1 MFRKFTLSFASL
13 LLIPVLLLAQDGKI
27 RGNVTDKESG
37 EPLIGANIVIEGTN
51 LGASSDINGEY
62 VILSVPPGAYTIKVT
77 YVGYSAFTISNV
89 RVSANMTTSQNCALS
104 STAVQAQA
112 VVIVA
117 ERPLIQRNTTNT
129 VRMTTQENIQNLP
142 VRGVQNLMALE
153 AGVVQ
158 QGGVL
163 YVRGGRAG
171 EIAYYVDGANV
182 TNPNFSSEQV
192 SVVQEAIEE
201 VQLQSGGYTAEFGGG
216 NSAVVRTT
224 TRTGGTSLKLTADY
238 LTDDFAKPGEQFLGT
253 SAWGYRRGV
262 LTLSGPLTDGIRFFL
277 VGNHNFNR
285 NRQYMYLEPFLFEG
299 LTDDGVT
306 GRPVGTLLPNNG
318 TFELKRNYMYNNW
331 DQSNQGQGNVVF
343 DFNQLANVPMKL
355 RFVGSYSQATS
366 INGTSWPGTGRSGS
380 GYFRNPSQFTLNQT
394 DAYFGNVRLTHVL
407 SPTTFYEL
415 GVSMNYRFAKT
426 YDPTFKDDW
435 MKYTDSVANFG
446 AGFVDTSDHSTGWT
460 RYRGPQNYST
470 IFGFQFSH
478 PNAPNGGYSKDKQNS
493 LGATID
499 FTSQVNNRWELKA
512 GGAIEQWTIRRWA
525 IGNISNYMLFRDLNR
540 DGTFEADDVV
550 LAADVLKGVA
560 LDRAR
565 RARYSVAGG
574 ITMQGYDVDGNETD
588 GYTLSDGSIQVDKPY
603 KPTTASAYVQNKFEY
618 NDLIINFGARYEYWD
633 MQFKSVEP
641 TINPA
646 TNELD
651 YTEVSGVDQNL
662 NIIKEDFIKR
672 TDPISLVLPRVSFS
686 FPVSEKTVFYS
697 QYGKYAQMPSL
708 GQFYLTDIGFSNGL
722 NPVTRNPYA
731 NGMPMFVRPE
741 RTTLFEVG
749 LRQFLTDNFAFTF
762 TGFYKDQTDQMQ
774 VRRTYNS
781 LGNAIFLSY
790 LNSDFATIKG
800 VELTLELR
808 RTQRISAK
816 VNYTLSDARGTGSS
830 PGSGSVATTDELK
843 ARFPSIIGLMPFNQ
857 THRGSLQ
864 LDYRFAKGDGGPIL
878 EGMGLNLL
886 ATFNSGHPYTK
897 VREDFLGQWNVWN
910 VGVYG
915 LADRRFSHPEEPINT
930 STTPWVFNLDLAWN
944 KVFYIGDVNF
954 ELYVNV
960 LNVFNTKNVY
970 DVYKTTGSAT
980 DDGWFKDPRSVQFRQ
995 NLPGYEQMYKAL
1007 NLDNRAELIG
1017 RYADT
1022 YGSPRVIR
1030 VGMKLEL

>member
-1 MFRKFTLSFASL
+1 
-13 LLIPVLLLAQDGKI
+13 
-27 RGNVTDKESG
+27 
-37 EPLIGANIVIEGTN
+37 
-51 LGASSDINGEY
+51 
-62 VILSVPPGAYTIKVT
+62 
-77 YVGYSAFTISNV
+77 
-89 RVSANMTTSQNCALS
+89 
-104 STAVQAQA
+104 
-112 VVIVA
+112 VA

-158 QGGVL
+158 QGGTL
-163 YVRGGRAG
+163 YVRGGRSG

-182 TNPNFSSEQV
+182 TNPNLGGDQTSVTSNKEIFSV
-192 SVVQEAIEE
+192 IQEAIEE
-201 VQLQSGGYTAEFGGG
+201 VQLQSGGYTAEFGGA
-216 NSAVVRTT
+216 NSGIVRTT
-224 TRTGGTSLKLTADY
+224 TRSGGTSFKITADY

-285 NRQYMYLEPFLFEG
+285 NRQYMYLVPFKIEG
-299 LTDDGVT
+299 LKDDATT
-306 GRPVGTLLPNNG
+306 GRSAGSLLPNNG
-318 TFELKRNYMYNNW
+318 TIELKRNYLYNNW
-331 DQSNQGQGNVVF
+331 DQSNQGQGNVLF
-343 DFNQLANVPMKL
+343 DFNQLANIPMKL
-355 RFVGSYSQATS
+355 RFVGSYNQGTS
-366 INGTSWPGTGRSGS
+366 INGTSWPGMGRNGS
-380 GYFRNPSQFTLNQT
+380 TYFRKPERMSLNET
-394 DAYFGNVRLTHVL
+394 NSYFGNVRLTHIL

-426 YDPTFKDDW
+426 YDQTFKDDW
-435 MKYTDSVANFG
+435 LSYTDSVKNFA

-470 IFGFQFSH
+470 IQKFQFSH
-478 PNAPNGGYSKDKQNS
+478 PDAPNNGFNKDKQNS

-512 GGAIEQWTIRRWA
+512 GGAIEQWTMRRWA
-525 IGNISNYMLFRDLNR
+525 IGNIANYMIYRDQNK
-540 DGTFEADDVV
+540 DGTFEPDDVV
-550 LAADVLKGVA
+550 LASDVAKGVP

-565 RARYSVAGG
+565 RARFAAAGT
-574 ITMQGYDVDGNETD
+574 ITLQGYDVDGNETD
-588 GYTLSDGSIQVDKPY
+588 GYTLSDGTVPVDKPY
-603 KPTTASAYVQNKFEY
+603 KPTFASAYVQNKFEY
-618 NDLIINFGARYEYWD
+618 NDLIVNFGARYEYID
-633 MQFKSVEP
+633 PQFKSVDP

-646 TNELD
+646 TLELD
-651 YTEVSGVDQNL
+651 YSDIAGIDQNL
-662 NIIKEDFIKR
+662 GLIKEENIKR

-686 FPVSEKTVFYS
+686 FPVTEKTVFYS

-708 GQFYLTDIGFSNGL
+708 GQFYLTDIGFSNGV
-722 NPVTRNPYA
+722 NPFTRSPYGG
-731 NGMPMFVRPE
+731 GMPFFVRPE

-749 LRQFLTDNFAFTF
+749 LRQFLSDNFAFTF

-781 LGNAIFLSY
+781 LGNAIFTSY
-790 LNSDFATIKG
+790 QNSDFATIKG

-816 VNYTLSDARGTGSS
+816 INYTLSDARGTGSS
-830 PGSGSVATTDELK
+830 SGSNGVATTDELK
-843 ARFPSIIGLMPFNQ
+843 ARFPSFTALMPFNQ
-857 THRGSLQ
+857 THRGSL
-864 LDYRFAKGDGGPIL
+864 LMDYRFAKGDGGSIL
-878 EGMGLNLL
+878 EGMGLSLL
-886 ATFNSGHPYTK
+886 ATFNSGRQYTK
-897 VREDFLGQWNVWN
+897 LKEDFLGQWSAWN

-915 LADRRFSHPEEPINT
+915 LGDTRFSHPEEAIMA

-960 LNVFNTKNVY
+960 LNVFDTKNVY
-970 DVYKTTGSAT
+970 NVFPTTGSAT
-980 DDGWFKDPRSVQFRQ
+980 DDGWFKDPRSKSYRES
-995 NLPGYEQMYKAL
+995 LAGYEQMYKAL
-1007 NLDNRAELIG
+1007 NLDNRAELMA
-1017 RYADT
+1017 RTQDV